1 VTDAP
6 AEPPFA
12 PPASPPPAAAADNA
26 GNAAIGV
33 LLALVMLLLQVP
45 LGFLAIAVA
54 RLFGASSGAA
64 PYAVFVP
71 ALFFGVSQLLYIVP
85 TGVYLHMQRKTRTA
99 LGLWCTAGVLFLLN
113 AACFGLLALNWR

>member
-1 VTDAP
+1 MTNAP

-12 PPASPPPAAAADNA
+12 PPTSPPPPPAADDA

-45 LGFLAIAVA
+45 LGFVAIAVA
-54 RLFGASSGAA
+54 RLFGASSSEA

-85 TGVYLHMQRKTRTA
+85 TGVYLHIQGKTRTA

-113 AACFGLLALNWR
+113 GACFGVLALNWR